1 MGAVN
6 RCWDVSRF
14 GELTVPDS
22 AALRGNAL
30 TLEAWVRTNDP
41 IDSGGGIGI
50 FATNPYQGILFK
62 GSSSSWADG
71 YGLVR
76 VDDSIRFFLQLVGQF
91 RRGAVARR
99 GFGACRGHIRS
110 QQRRV
115 GKKCVTLFL

>member
-41 IDSGGGIGI
+41 IDSGGGSGI

-62 GSSSSWADG
+62 GSRSSWAAGD
-71 YGLVR
+71 GLVR
-76 VDDSIRFFLQLVGQF
+76 VDDRIRFFLNSWSGHFVEA
-91 RRGAVARR
+91 RWHDREWVNDVAHYTR
-99 GFGACRGHIRS
+99 
-110 QQRRV
+110 
-115 GKKCVTLFL
+115 